1 MAAQNYHSVAI
12 ILNFSVLPLGLF
24 LLSRLLPL
32 IIKPLWNWRQLW
44 LHLLALILLA
54 QKEKEGGSWQCIR
67 HSALAHYS
75 CAVFWGTILRI
86 LSILQYFWAIF
97 CTTLYYSAVLWGVLS
112 VELRVHQATCCGQFY
127 YDGREESGTGPDI
140 DLQTCILPPN
150 TNTNTGTNTKY
161 KYKYSTATRRGE
173 TGPDILALLQSH
185 SMHKCTLYSLIS
197 PNDEHIK
204 RVKQGG

>member
-86 LSILQYFWAIF
+86 LSILQYFGALFFIF
-97 CTTLYYSAVLWGVLS
+97 WVFCSILGRCSAYSAVFWGANL
-112 VELRVHQATCCGQFY
+112 
-127 YDGREESGTGPDI
+127 
-140 DLQTCILPPN
+140 CILQYFWALFCVFCSILGRYSAYSEYSAVFW
-150 TNTNTGTNTKY
+150 GT
-161 KYKYSTATRRGE
+161 
-173 TGPDILALLQSH
+173 ILHILSILQYFGALFCVFCSILG
-185 SMHKCTLYSLIS
+185 
-197 PNDEHIK
+197 
-204 RVKQGG
+204 R